1 MKAKF
6 LLIILVLSSSMT
18 FAQSKVADKFFENYA
33 YVRASELYENAV
45 NNGDDSMHVLTRLG
59 GCYYNNSN
67 AEKAAYW
74 YKRALDKY
82 QDEIHSEYLYKFSQV
97 QRSLGNNDEAGAWLE
112 KFKVAQTEEDSRTD
126 IDVSIALY
134 EELSS
139 TERVYIE
146 VTNLDVNTEYSD
158 FGGYVHNDV
167 LYFASGRSTSETGS
181 SKIYDWNE
189 EPFLDLYQV
198 DVTNNNGLKSYGRE
212 GFIRADRVNTD
223 LHEASVAITNDGK
236 TIYFTRDN
244 VNKRNRKSSDKS
256 GTTHLKIYKASLNG
270 GAWAD
275 IEELPFNDDSFS
287 TGHPA
292 LSPDNKTLYFVS
304 DREQDDAFGQTDIY
318 KVSINEDGSYGDPEN
333 LGPKVNTKGREMFP
347 FVAKDNTLYFSS
359 DGYLNLGLLDIYKS
373 NFLND
378 GFSEPKNMGAPF
390 NSGADDFA
398 IYLDSDDETGYF
410 SSNREGGKGNDDI
423 YSFAAYECKQSVT
436 GVARNADTQ
445 EPLNGVTIEII
456 DAAGKIIQSVV
467 TGPDGSYAYEIDCNT
482 EYTIRGSKPDYKDDV
497 QKMIA
502 NSENNFEHNVD
513 LNLIPLCFE
522 DEIVINPIFFD
533 FDKWNIRTDAKVELE
548 NIVSVLRDNPT
559 MVIKIESHTDSR
571 GSDKYNMKLSDRR
584 AKSTRDYIIS
594 RNIAPERIESAIGY
608 GESQLL
614 NECSNGVRCSKA
626 KHQKN
631 RRSKFIIV
639 QGKCKE

>member
-6 LLIILVLSSSMT
+6 LLIILVLSSSLT

-33 YVRASELYENAV
+33 YVRASELYEEAV
-45 NNGDDSMHVLTRLG
+45 NNGDDSEHVLTRLG
-59 GCYYNNSN
+59 DCYYNNSN
-67 AEKAAYW
+67 AATAAKW
-74 YKRALDKY
+74 FKRAIDKY
-82 QDEIHSEYLYKFSQV
+82 PDINPEYLYKYSIV
-97 QRSLGNNDEAGAWLE
+97 QRSLGNHEDANAWLQ
-112 KFKVAQTEEDSRTD
+112 KFQDARSDDSRSNIPINITL
-126 IDVSIALY
+126 I

-139 TERVYIE
+139 TEKVYVE
-146 VTNLDVNTEYSD
+146 VTNLDVNTEFSD
-158 FGGYVHNDV
+158 FGGYEHDGK

-181 SKIYDWNE
+181 SKKYDWNE

-244 VNKRNRKSSDKS
+244 VNKRNRKSFDKE
-256 GTTHLKIYKASLNG
+256 GTTHLKIYKASLSG
-270 GAWAD
+270 EAWSD

-304 DREQDDAFGQTDIY
+304 DRPHDDALGQTDIY
-318 KVSINEDGSYGDPEN
+318 KVAINDDGSYGEPVN
-333 LGPKVNTKGREMFP
+333 LGAGINTEGREMFP
-347 FVAKDNTLYFSS
+347 FVAKDSTLYFSS
-359 DGYLNLGLLDIYKS
+359 DGYLNLGLLDIYRSDFIKDS
-373 NFLND
+373 N
-378 GFSEPKNMGAPF
+378 SKPKNMGAPF

-398 IYLDSDDETGYF
+398 FYINPEDETGYF

-423 YSFAAYECKQSVT
+423 YSFAAYECKQTVN
-436 GVARNADTQ
+436 GIARNADTQ
-445 EPLNGVTIEII
+445 EPLNEVTIEII
-456 DAAGKIIQSVV
+456 NEAGKIIQTVV
-467 TGPDGSYAYEIDCNT
+467 TGADGAYSYEIDCNT
-482 EYTIRGSKPDYKDDV
+482 AYTIRGSKQDYKDDV

-502 NSENNFEHNVD
+502 TSANDFEHNVD

-522 DEIVINPIFFD
+522 NEIVINPIFFD
-533 FDKWNIRTDAKVELE
+533 FDKWDIRTDAKVELE

-571 GSDKYNMKLSDRR
+571 GTDRYNMKLSDRR
-584 AKSTRDYIIS
+584 AKSTRDYILS

-614 NECSNGVRCSKA
+614 NECSNGVKCSKA
-626 KHQKN
+626 KHQLN
-631 RRSKFIIV
+631 RRSKFLIV

>member
-18 FAQSKVADKFFENYA
+18 FAQSKVADKFFDNFA
-33 YVRASELYENAV
+33 YVRAGELYENAV
-45 NNGDDSMHVLTRLG
+45 NNGDDSVHVLTRLG
-59 GCYYNNSN
+59 DCYYNNSN
-67 AEKAAYW
+67 AEVAAKW

-82 QDEIHSEYLYKFSQV
+82 PEDVHPEYLYKYSQV
-97 QRSLGNNDEAGAWLE
+97 MRSLGNNDEANAWLE
-112 KFKVAQTEEDSRTD
+112 KFKIAQASDSRSRIPINITL
-126 IDVSIALY
+126 I

-139 TERVYIE
+139 TEKVYVE
-146 VTNLDVNTEYSD
+146 VVNLDINTEYSD
-158 FGGYVHNDV
+158 FGGYEHDGK
-167 LYFASGRSTSETGS
+167 LYFASGRNTSETGNV
-181 SKIYDWNE
+181 KKYDWNE

-198 DVTNNNGLKSYGRE
+198 DVTSNNGLKSYGRE
-212 GFIRADRVNTD
+212 GFISADRVNTD

-244 VNKRNRKSSDKS
+244 VNKRNRRSADRD
-256 GTTHLKIYKASLNG
+256 GTTHLKIYKASLNS
-270 GAWAD
+270 GAWSD

-304 DREQDDAFGQTDIY
+304 DRAHPEAKGQTDIY
-318 KVSINEDGSYGDPEN
+318 KVAINEDGSFGEPEN
-333 LGPKVNTKGREMFP
+333 LGSKVNTEGREMFP
-347 FVAKDNTLYFSS
+347 YVAKDNTLYFSS

-373 NFLND
+373 DILNNA
-378 GFSEPKNMGAPF
+378 SAEPVNLGAPF

-398 IYLDSDDETGYF
+398 FYINPEDETGYF
-410 SSNREGGKGNDDI
+410 SSNRDGGKGNDDI

-436 GVARNADTQ
+436 GIARNADTQ

-456 DAAGKIIQSVV
+456 DAVGKIIDTMV
-467 TGPDGSYAYEIDCNT
+467 TGPDGAYSYEIDCNT
-482 EYTIRGSKPDYKDDV
+482 AYTIRGSKPDYKDDV

-502 NSENNFEHNVD
+502 SSENNFEHNVD
-513 LNLIPLCFE
+513 LNLIPLCFD

-614 NECSNGVRCSKA
+614 NECSNGVKCSKA
-626 KHQKN
+626 KHQLN
-631 RRSKFIIV
+631 RRSKFLIV
-639 QGKCKE
+639 EGKCKE